1 MNKNIISGMVVLVF
15 SITYTILA
23 FLLPSP
29 ASGSVVIG
37 PSVFPGAIGIL
48 LIVLAIILIIS
59 GLIEARQTKANL
71 DKEEGMQGAQEEG
84 EPQDNKKVLILS
96 LVFFGYMILFVPL
109 GYLIS
114 TVLFILSITM
124 YLDRKHWIRNVIYS
138 FAFPIIVY
146 IVFDRLLAVY
156 LPLGPLG

>member
-23 FLLPSP
+23 FLLPPP

-37 PSVFPGAIGIL
+37 PSVFPEAIGIL

-59 GLIEARQTKANL
+59 GLIEARQNKAKL
-71 DKEEGMQGAQEEG
+71 DKEEAAQEEK
-84 EPQDNKKVLILS
+84 EPQDKKKVLILS
-96 LVFFGYMILFVPL
+96 LILFGYMVLFVPL

-138 FAFPIIVY
+138 LAFPIIVY
-146 IVFDRLLAVY
+146 FVFDRLLLVY